1 VITRVGLVAVAS
13 LVAGPALAAEG
24 EVFDLAGAL
33 GKADR
38 QRPAVNRFLVRAS
51 EYTVSAVA
59 VNDEIPTH
67 RHEDGNHV
75 LYIVSG
81 RGTATVDGKAI
92 ALKPGLLLHIPK
104 GVTHSIRAQGGQMTF
119 VDFIQHAADP
129 GAAERK

>member
-1 VITRVGLVAVAS
+1 MRVALVAVAS
-13 LVAGPALAAEG
+13 LVAGPALAGEA
-24 EVFDLAGAL
+24 EVFDLADAL
-33 GKADR
+33 GKVDR
-38 QRPAVNRFLVRAS
+38 QRPAVNRFLVRAP

-81 RGTATVDGKAI
+81 RGTVTLDGKAI

-119 VDFIQHAADP
+119 VDFIQHGLGP
-129 GAAERK
+129 SSTERK

>member
-1 VITRVGLVAVAS
+1 
-13 LVAGPALAAEG
+13 
-24 EVFDLAGAL
+24 
-33 GKADR
+33 
-38 QRPAVNRFLVRAS
+38 
-51 EYTVSAVA
+51 VA